1 MSPLTPRLGVC
12 VCDDDGPD
20 GAWAWT
26 DGAKLECDD
35 CRAPSESCDA
45 SEKADV
51 ELMFRTC
58 IDPDV
63 ATSASESIEPRRPD
77 R

>member
-1 MSPLTPRLGVC
+1 MSPLTPRFGVC
-12 VCDDDGPD
+12 VADG
-20 GAWAWT
+20 GACGAA
-26 DGAKLECDD
+26 DGAKLDRDD
-35 CRAPSESCDA
+35 DRSRVPSESCDA

-58 IDPDV
+58 IPPEP
-63 ATSASESIEPRRPD
+63 ASSASESLEPRRCDD